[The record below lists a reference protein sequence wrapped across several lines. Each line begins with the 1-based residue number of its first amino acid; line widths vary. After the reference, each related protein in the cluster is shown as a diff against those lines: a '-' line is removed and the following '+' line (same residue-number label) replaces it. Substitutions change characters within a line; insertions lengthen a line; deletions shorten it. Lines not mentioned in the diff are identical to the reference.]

1 MSIRNELLEEILSA
15 TGGGGT
21 TAIYGSYS
29 DTANQVFTANVSGSV
44 VFDTNAEQFGI
55 IHSETIDSEVF
66 EFPTA
71 GIYQFSVEP
80 QLTRVAGGGFDTMNV
95 FMELDIGS
103 GFNLIPNSNIKLET
117 ASTGATRV
125 AALTAAISIGS
136 GDKVRYRCQV
146 TDANFILE
154 AFPASG
160 VAPNDIPATPSV
172 ILNIAKV
179 N

>member
-1 MSIRNELLEEILSA
+1 MSGFKPFDPNSS
-15 TGGGGT
+15 GGGSAV
-21 TAIYGSYS
+21 AIYGSYS
-29 DTANQVFTANVSGSV
+29 DTASQVFTANVSGSV
-44 VFDTNAEQFGI
+44 TFDTNAEQFGI
-55 IHSETIDSEVF
+55 IHSETTDNEAF

-95 FMELDIGS
+95 FMELDTGS

-117 ASTGATRV
+117 SSTGATRV
-125 AALTAAISIGS
+125 ASLTAAISIGA

-154 AFPASG
+154 SFAASG
-160 VAPNDIPATPSV
+160 VPPNDIPATPSV